1 MEVAFEDETALLG
14 LKRGKT
20 NTPLTEI
27 ADRNSMSMS
36 NTQRVYNPFHTQGR
50 APGSRP
56 ISMPAKRSPSEMGV
70 EMQSPSSTSAMAAV
84 GVSAQPSL
92 GGVPPSSSRDA
103 SDVNDA
109 DNTYRDSEAGD
120 VEFGMNQHPSKNKA
134 ANAAAN
140 RTSARLQL
148 WRRIEAP
155 ASPAVSRTL
164 SNASERSVSTN
175 SVDGHGSIDSQRS
188 SNLSK
193 ALFGVLNTAS
203 DAAKSFFSSSQLKEF
218 RFKDF
223 CPKLFGRVRELSGID
238 NEEYAQSFEK
248 TCKEKFSEGRSGAFM
263 FFSGNERCIVKTTNK
278 TESLALHG
286 IMPQYVKHL
295 EKNPNS
301 LVCRFL
307 GAHCIT
313 MYGNELYFVVML
325 NVFPTFPLSERYD
338 LKGSWV
344 NRHGFEY
351 SRKSKRERMRRVPTE
366 ASPLYQDNDL
376 QHKLYLELDVT
387 HALAGQIR
395 RDVLFLRGLFEE
407 RFAPY
412 LFCNFFF
419 SLTFFLSS
427 VEMQLMDYSLL
438 IGVRRERFTVLDN
451 NGSSEK
457 DATRPSSV
465 GGDRNSVMRDTELS
479 MLGETNAS
487 MVSRRTSVAVARPTV
502 SVPTNNDPDMPQDA
516 FKRDLDGGMR
526 ARLVEGPGTYYIGI
540 IDVLQEWNFKKK
552 MERFL
557 KMYFKR
563 YDGDGLS
570 AIEPVAYS
578 ERFWRGA
585 VLDTFDGLEY
595 DTEELLRW
603 HNTDEQHG
611 EDPEYHPA

>member
-20 NTPLTEI
+20 NTPLSEI
-27 ADRNSMSMS
+27 ADRNSISL
-36 NTQRVYNPFHTQGR
+36 NPQRTYNPFHQTRTPGGR
-50 APGSRP
+50 PM
-56 ISMPAKRSPSEMGV
+56 SMPPMHRRSPNPEMGV
-70 EMQSPSSTSAMAAV
+70 EMQSPSPNGAMAAA
-84 GVSAQPSL
+84 GVAAQPRVEVVSQA
-92 GGVPPSSSRDA
+92 PSRDEE
-103 SDVNDA
+103 SPED
-109 DNTYRDSEAGD
+109 RESEAGD
-120 VEFGMNQHPSKNKA
+120 VEFGMNQHPSKNKNKA

-140 RTSARLQL
+140 RASARLQL

-155 ASPAVSRTL
+155 ASPAVNRTL

-175 SVDGHGSIDSQRS
+175 SVDGQGSIDSLRS

-193 ALFGVLNTAS
+193 ALFGVLSTAS

-223 CPKLFGRVRELSGID
+223 CPKLFGRVRELSGLD
-238 NEEYAQSFEK
+238 NDEYAQSFEK

-278 TESLALHG
+278 TESLALHA

-295 EKNPNS
+295 EKNPDS

-366 ASPLYQDNDL
+366 SSPLYQDNDL

-395 RDVLFLRGLFEE
+395 RDVLFLRGSFYVLIFD
-407 RFAPY
+407 
-412 LFCNFFF
+412 LNC
-419 SLTFFLSS
+419 SS
-427 VEMQLMDYSLL
+427 PSDILPILKYS
-438 IGVRRERFTVLDN
+438 
-451 NGSSEK
+451 
-457 DATRPSSV
+457 
-465 GGDRNSVMRDTELS
+465 
-479 MLGETNAS
+479 
-487 MVSRRTSVAVARPTV
+487 
-502 SVPTNNDPDMPQDA
+502 
-516 FKRDLDGGMR
+516 
-526 ARLVEGPGTYYIGI
+526 
-540 IDVLQEWNFKKK
+540 
-552 MERFL
+552 
-557 KMYFKR
+557 YFP
-563 YDGDGLS
+563 L
-570 AIEPVAYS
+570 
-578 ERFWRGA
+578 
-585 VLDTFDGLEY
+585 
-595 DTEELLRW
+595 
-603 HNTDEQHG
+603 
-611 EDPEYHPA
+611 

>member
-1 MEVAFEDETALLG
+1 
-14 LKRGKT
+14 
-20 NTPLTEI
+20 
-27 ADRNSMSMS
+27 
-36 NTQRVYNPFHTQGR
+36 
-50 APGSRP
+50 
-56 ISMPAKRSPSEMGV
+56 
-70 EMQSPSSTSAMAAV
+70 
-84 GVSAQPSL
+84 
-92 GGVPPSSSRDA
+92 
-103 SDVNDA
+103 
-109 DNTYRDSEAGD
+109 
-120 VEFGMNQHPSKNKA
+120 MNQHPSKNKA

-140 RTSARLQL
+140 RASARLQL

-155 ASPAVSRTL
+155 ASPTVARTL

-188 SNLSK
+188 SNLSR

-395 RDVLFLRGLFEE
+395 RDVLFLR
-407 RFAPY
+407 
-412 LFCNFFF
+412 
-419 SLTFFLSS
+419 
-427 VEMQLMDYSLL
+427 EMQLMDYSLL

-457 DATRPSSV
+457 DAPRPSSV
-465 GGDRNSVMRDTELS
+465 RGDRNSVMRDTELS

-487 MVSRRTSVAVARPTV
+487 MASRRTSVAVARPTV
-502 SVPTNNDPDMPQDA
+502 SVSANNDPDMPQDA

-603 HNTDEQHG
+603 HDTDEQHG